1 MIDLK
6 SITATLKKEN
16 KVKPILIL
24 FIDGKLDENLKHI
37 KNVIQY
43 TYLFHILNLD
53 YLTVHI
59 YALSQSTSSGNY
71 ENVIQHSE
79 MNCKIQHVEHG
90 NDYHKLN
97 VDHNADIK
105 QYINPLKCRSIPRSI
120 LQLQYLVQQ
129 LQDFIIL
136 YYFSFKKPV

>member
-24 FIDGKLDENLKHI
+24 FID
-37 KNVIQY
+37 
-43 TYLFHILNLD
+43 D

-79 MNCKIQHVEHG
+79 INCKIQHVEHG